1 MNNRQKL
8 RACGVIAEYN
18 PFHNGHSYHLKQ
30 TKKEMFCDVVVCIM
44 SGNWVQRGEYA
55 IIDKW
60 TRAQVAL
67 ENGAD
72 IVVELPSAFAVQA
85 ADYFGLGAMKVAK
98 QLQLS
103 QLAFG
108 IENTHELPTIQTVS
122 MQNIDNKQKDFTQSH
137 AKRFANA
144 MTQFPNQLLA
154 HAYVKGMMQMEHE
167 MNLLPIRRLET
178 QHAEKKLMFTRSIA
192 SATAI
197 RLAVANQEKIDQF
210 VPKTIAQAL
219 QNVPRQNDLFWQLL
233 KYRVMQSTETDLRMI
248 YQMCE
253 GIEYVLKREVN
264 QAANY
269 DDFLNRVQNKRFT
282 KKRLQ
287 RLCVYIVLNW
297 TTETIHQTFE
307 KEQVPLRVLGFSPKG
322 RHYLKQLDHT
332 TYTMQLKKKD
342 IETFEMIIQADK
354 VYEQLTG
361 VNEQNFKR
369 VVRVNEEYKTL

>member
-8 RACGVIAEYN
+8 RACGIIAEYN
-18 PFHNGHSYHLKQ
+18 PFHNGHIYHLKQ
-30 TKKEMFCDVVVCIM
+30 TKKEMVCDVVVCIM

-60 TRAQVAL
+60 TRAQAAL
-67 ENGAD
+67 ESGAD

-98 QLQLS
+98 QLELS

-108 IENTHELPTIQTVS
+108 MEHTKVLTAIQTKPAQAV
-122 MQNIDNKQKDFTQSH
+122 DNKQKDFTQSH
-137 AKRFANA
+137 AKRFANSV
-144 MTQFPNQLLA
+144 TQLPNQLLA
-154 HAYVKGMMQMEHE
+154 YAYVKGMKQMRHE
-167 MNLLPIRRLET
+167 MSLLPIRRLEA
-178 QHAEKKLMFTRSIA
+178 QHAEKQLLLNRSIA

-197 RLAVANQEKIDQF
+197 RLAVANKEKINPF
-210 VPKTIAQAL
+210 VPKGIARAL
-219 QNVPRQNDLFWQLL
+219 QNAPKQNDLFWQLL
-233 KYRVMQSTETDLRMI
+233 KYRVMQSTEADLRTI

-264 QAANY
+264 QAENY

-297 TTETIHQTFE
+297 TTDTIQQIFE

-322 RHYLKQLDHT
+322 RRYLKQLDHT
-332 TYTMQLKKKD
+332 THTMQLKKENIKA
-342 IETFEMIIQADK
+342 FEMIIRADK

-361 VNEQNFKR
+361 VSEQNFKR